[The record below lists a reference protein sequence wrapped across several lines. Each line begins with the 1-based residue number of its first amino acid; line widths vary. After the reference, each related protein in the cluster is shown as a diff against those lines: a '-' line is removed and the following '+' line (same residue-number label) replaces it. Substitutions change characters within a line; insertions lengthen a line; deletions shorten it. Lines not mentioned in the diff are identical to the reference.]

1 MRVTLKD
8 IARRANVNFTLVSK
22 YINKTPGVSIRPE
35 TRARIQKAIDE
46 LNYHPIAAARALR
59 YGKSNTLGLVV
70 GNLTNEYF
78 AHYADAVIRE
88 AEKLGY
94 RLLISVC
101 RESSPEKAVSSLN
114 ANQVDGIICCGCFN
128 PLPVSC
134 PMATEQY
141 YSVDSMKAAMNQV
154 VKYLKT
160 LKCRTMSGMF
170 FSNPQWAEIFASIQV
185 RGFNADSCDLP
196 LSMDRRAE
204 FLRRICREKP
214 DAIFSTG
221 WQTVNLLSEIL
232 DREFPGY
239 DPVIL
244 CWVNCKGPFM
254 KNPRIKG
261 VILTSTLLSIKETM
275 AALVKQIE
283 GRERVS
289 ASDSVP
295 SSFITCNDPEFKALE
310 AESFSLT

>member
-8 IARRANVNFTLVSK
+8 IARMANVNFTLVSK

-35 TRARIQKAIDE
+35 TRERIQKAIDD

-59 YGKSNTLGLVV
+59 YGKTNTLGLVI

-78 AHYADAVIRE
+78 AHYADAVLRE

-101 RESSPEKAVSSLN
+101 RENSPAKALSSLH
-114 ANQVDGIICCGCFN
+114 ANQVDGIICCGCFD

-134 PMATEQY
+134 PMATEQS
-141 YSVDSMKAAMNQV
+141 YSVDSMKAAMDQA
-154 VKYLKT
+154 VKYLKDQ
-160 LKCRTMSGMF
+160 KCRTMSGIF
-170 FSNPQWAEIFASIQV
+170 FSNPQWAKIFASI
-185 RGFNADSCDLP
+185 RTADFKAGSCDLP
-196 LSMDRRAE
+196 LAMDRRE
-204 FLRRICREKP
+204 EILRRICRKKP

-221 WQTVNLLSEIL
+221 WQTVNLLSAIL

-239 DPVIL
+239 DPLIL
-244 CWVNCKGPFM
+244 CWANCKGPFM

-261 VILTSTLLSIKETM
+261 VILTSTLLSIKKTM
-275 AALVKQIE
+275 AALVNRIE
-283 GRERVS
+283 GREDGMPP
-289 ASDSVP
+289 DSVP
-295 SSFITCNDPEFKALE
+295 CCFITCDEPEFKSLE
-310 AESFSLT
+310 TERFSLT